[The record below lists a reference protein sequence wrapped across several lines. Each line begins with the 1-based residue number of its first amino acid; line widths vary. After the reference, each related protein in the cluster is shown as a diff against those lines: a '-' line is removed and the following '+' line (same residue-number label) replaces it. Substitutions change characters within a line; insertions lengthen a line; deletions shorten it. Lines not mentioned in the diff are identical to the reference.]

1 MAENVIN
8 CPYCITGVVNK
19 LTATC
24 DNSVCKHA
32 FNKKDLRRIVTGKY
46 VVDPRFVIATKE
58 DVETVKA
65 TEEIAATITNTD
77 VSEVVTEVSTVEETV
92 IESLD
97 VSNITNTVCETEVTN
112 EIPEIKLEEKVH
124 KPADIIDAPTLVTT
138 NNVPGLKKPKIKST
152 RNYEEEARLK
162 EEREAKEREEREAR
176 EREEREARE
185 REEREARERE
195 EREAKEREER
205 EAREREEREAKEREE
220 REAREREEREAKER
234 QEREAKEREERE
246 AKERQEREAKERE
259 EREAKEREAKEREA
273 REAEEARK
281 AIIAE
286 KLAERLENERLAR
299 EEKKR
304 QEELEEKMRKAQEE
318 ADAAEQAR
326 LDEEAEIE
334 AIVEKQF
341 KEALA
346 EQYGDDVSVVEQEQ
360 ASVVSKADM
369 INSMTKRLAVNE
381 IPDDIEYSSDDDDFD
396 EDTYEDEVYDDSY
409 DEVEEE
415 EIEPTLMAKANQK
428 NVGTSTEKK
437 NLNLLSDDEEDAN
450 EEKAKKISPAEKA
463 RNILKKNKAAKDEW
477 VEGDVDIDFNKDGY
491 YNDTPVADKTEP
503 SFISIVDITKMGS
516 LVACMVLFTI
526 FLIYKG

>member
-162 EEREAKEREEREAR
+162 
-176 EREEREARE
+176 
-185 REEREARERE
+185 E